1 MTKINKGNVV
11 KFIDAEGLLNGGTV
25 IEFTKAGN
33 EEYALINTLDGK
45 KVRKRI
51 SDVHPINRQQRGRVS
66 AVFLEKLKEEIEQEN
81 ANTPKEERIVPKS
94 PSAVEEV
101 QRMVYTAPVVNEE
114 SEEVDRLKCLLI
126 KKDEIIECYQREIK
140 DHRKRINEL
149 ERKCTESNSLSQN
162 SEHLILTIK
171 GLGDALLATSLNK
184 EGDMVQEL
192 LKVINK
198 LNGL

>member
-11 KFIDAEGLLNGGTV
+11 KFIDSEGLLNGGTV
-25 IEFTKAGN
+25 IEFTKTGN

-81 ANTPKEERIVPKS
+81 ANTPKEERIAPKVPS
-94 PSAVEEV
+94 VVEEV
-101 QRMVYTAPVVNEE
+101 QETVYTGSVVNEE
-114 SEEVDRLKCLLI
+114 SEEVDRLKRLLI
-126 KKDEIIECYQREIK
+126 EKDEIIECYQREIK

>member
-11 KFIDAEGLLNGGTV
+11 KFIDSEGLLNGGTV
-25 IEFTKAGN
+25 IEFTKTGN

-45 KVRKRI
+45 MVRKRI

-81 ANTPKEERIVPKS
+81 ANTPKEERIAPKVPS
-94 PSAVEEV
+94 VVEEV
-101 QRMVYTAPVVNEE
+101 QETVYTGSVVNEE
-114 SEEVDRLKCLLI
+114 SEEVDRLKRLLI
-126 KKDEIIECYQREIK
+126 EKEEIIECYQREIK

>member
-114 SEEVDRLKCLLI
+114 SEEVDRLKC
-126 KKDEIIECYQREIK
+126 
-140 DHRKRINEL
+140 
-149 ERKCTESNSLSQN
+149 
-162 SEHLILTIK
+162 
-171 GLGDALLATSLNK
+171 
-184 EGDMVQEL
+184 
-192 LKVINK
+192 
-198 LNGL
+198 

>member
-11 KFIDAEGLLNGGTV
+11 KFIDSEGLLNGGTV
-25 IEFTKAGN
+25 IEFTKTGN

-81 ANTPKEERIVPKS
+81 ANTPKEERIAPKVS
-94 PSAVEEV
+94 SVVEEV
-101 QRMVYTAPVVNEE
+101 QETVYTGSVVNEE

-126 KKDEIIECYQREIK
+126 KKDEIIECYQTEIK
-140 DHRKRINEL
+140 DYRKRINEL
-149 ERKCTESNSLSQN
+149 EQKGTESNSLPHN
-162 SEHLILTIK
+162 ADHLKLTIK

>member
-11 KFIDAEGLLNGGTV
+11 KFIDSEGLLNGGTV
-25 IEFTKAGN
+25 IEFTKTGN

-81 ANTPKEERIVPKS
+81 ANTPKEERIAPKVS
-94 PSAVEEV
+94 SVVEEV
-101 QRMVYTAPVVNEE
+101 QETVYTGSVVNEE
-114 SEEVDRLKCLLI
+114 SEEVDRLKRLLI
-126 KKDEIIECYQREIK
+126 EKDEIIECYQREIK
-140 DHRKRINEL
+140 DHHKRINEL
-149 ERKCTESNSLSQN
+149 EQKGTESNSLPHN
-162 SEHLILTIK
+162 ADHLKLTIK